1 MTRILLLMLIV
12 MSSIDGYSHKIFFK
26 DIDNV
31 IISGVHCTGFSADMD
46 SIGHWISN
54 DDGAVNINLAN
65 VSVLHSSHPDFKDR
79 LIYLSQLHNDTVI
92 LSLSTILNEIV
103 VTPNDIQDFSTHTS
117 YRISYKDMER
127 YSNVLQSLN
136 VIPNLTVLQNGGIFF
151 EGDQNIKVLIDGV
164 EATLPDIQTLSKEDV
179 AKVDVYETPPLR
191 FLTQGIDAVI
201 DIRLKSEIYGGNGA
215 LELSQAFQSLKG
227 INSAALYYNYKQS
240 RFSLLYSNENR
251 HYKKFCQSE
260 ILNYDFDGQ
269 EYKKIKQGLN
279 SKKHFDDND
288 IKLSYQINKPNNFLY
303 NVKAGIDLNRNGYNA
318 NQKVFVLD
326 DAFLANNYFH
336 SGYTR
341 YNIGNY
347 IEKQL
352 KDGSSILGN
361 MNYQHYSTDYSS
373 RYSENGKN
381 LEALQ
386 NSHSQ
391 YSTILDAIFS
401 EIQYQLPKS
410 ALGYFSFSAYD
421 TYKHSKY
428 NNTTTSFFQETNI
441 AGVSAQWMG
450 WIRAF
455 RWYLTMGV
463 DWFKTAST
471 VLEKAN
477 NLIIPAPMININW
490 RPNSMIQI
498 SADYSY
504 SGGVPSIAQLSE
516 TNQWLDTKLVYH
528 GNSSLKPYKTHSVGI
543 RFVYNQKIINLAIR
557 GSFASSPNM
566 ICDMYTLKDDYMLQT
581 LVNLD
586 TYRLWN
592 SQFDLT
598 IRPLGNNTLTF
609 WNRVILSDVEGKNS
623 QYSWDGYRFQW
634 MSDLSLNLKHWTVD
648 LFYQYPGK
656 IVEGQLERPR
666 AQCWSATVLYR
677 PNSNLSLGVE
687 WFMPFG
693 KNFKESEHTVNAAP
707 VYADS
712 EYTIKDRVNMLSL
725 KLSYNFSFGRN
736 RNRVQ
741 PQFDN
746 FDNDSG
752 ILHK

>member
-1 MTRILLLMLIV
+1 MLIV

-92 LSLSTILNEIV
+92 LSLSTILKEIV

-179 AKVDVYETPPLR
+179 AKVNVYETPPLR

-303 NVKAGIDLNRNGYNA
+303 NVKAGIALNRNGYNA

>member
-92 LSLSTILNEIV
+92 LSLSTILKEIV

-179 AKVDVYETPPLR
+179 AKVNVYETPPLR

-303 NVKAGIDLNRNGYNA
+303 NVKAGIALNRNGYNA

-504 SGGVPSIAQLSE
+504 SGGGPSIAQLSE

>member
-1 MTRILLLMLIV
+1 
-12 MSSIDGYSHKIFFK
+12 
-26 DIDNV
+26 
-31 IISGVHCTGFSADMD
+31 MD

-92 LSLSTILNEIV
+92 LSLSTILKEIV

-179 AKVDVYETPPLR
+179 AKVNVYETPPLR

-303 NVKAGIDLNRNGYNA
+303 NVKAGIALNRNGYNA

>member
-46 SIGHWISN
+46 SIRHWISN

-92 LSLSTILNEIV
+92 LSLSTILKEIV

-179 AKVDVYETPPLR
+179 AKVNVYETPPLR

-303 NVKAGIDLNRNGYNA
+303 NVKAGIALNRNGYNA

>member
-92 LSLSTILNEIV
+92 LSLSTILKEIV

-179 AKVDVYETPPLR
+179 AKVNVYETPPLR

-303 NVKAGIDLNRNGYNA
+303 NVKAGIALNRNGYNA

-557 GSFASSPNM
+557 GSFTSSPNM

>member
-92 LSLSTILNEIV
+92 LSLSTILKEIV

-179 AKVDVYETPPLR
+179 AKVNVYETPPLR

-303 NVKAGIDLNRNGYNA
+303 NVKAGIALNRNGYNA

>member
-1 MTRILLLMLIV
+1 M
-12 MSSIDGYSHKIFFK
+12 
-26 DIDNV
+26 
-31 IISGVHCTGFSADMD
+31 
-46 SIGHWISN
+46 
-54 DDGAVNINLAN
+54 
-65 VSVLHSSHPDFKDR
+65 
-79 LIYLSQLHNDTVI
+79 
-92 LSLSTILNEIV
+92 
-103 VTPNDIQDFSTHTS
+103 
-117 YRISYKDMER
+117 
-127 YSNVLQSLN
+127 
-136 VIPNLTVLQNGGIFF
+136 
-151 EGDQNIKVLIDGV
+151 
-164 EATLPDIQTLSKEDV
+164 
-179 AKVDVYETPPLR
+179 
-191 FLTQGIDAVI
+191 
-201 DIRLKSEIYGGNGA
+201 
-215 LELSQAFQSLKG
+215 
-227 INSAALYYNYKQS
+227 
-240 RFSLLYSNENR
+240 
-251 HYKKFCQSE
+251 
-260 ILNYDFDGQ
+260 
-269 EYKKIKQGLN
+269 
-279 SKKHFDDND
+279 
-288 IKLSYQINKPNNFLY
+288 
-303 NVKAGIDLNRNGYNA
+303 
-318 NQKVFVLD
+318 LD

>member
-92 LSLSTILNEIV
+92 LSLSTILKEIV

-179 AKVDVYETPPLR
+179 AKVNVYETPPLR

-303 NVKAGIDLNRNGYNA
+303 NVKAGIALNRNGYNA

-677 PNSNLSLGVE
+677 SNSNLSLGVE

>member
-92 LSLSTILNEIV
+92 LSLSTILKEIV

-179 AKVDVYETPPLR
+179 AKVNVYETPPLR

-303 NVKAGIDLNRNGYNA
+303 NVKAGIALNRNGYNA

-687 WFMPFG
+687 WFMPLG

>member
-92 LSLSTILNEIV
+92 LSLSTILKEIV

-179 AKVDVYETPPLR
+179 AKVNVYETPPLR

-303 NVKAGIDLNRNGYNA
+303 NVKAGIALNRNGYNA

-361 MNYQHYSTDYSS
+361 MNYQHYLTDYSS

-471 VLEKAN
+471 VLE
-477 NLIIPAPMININW
+477 
-490 RPNSMIQI
+490 
-498 SADYSY
+498 
-504 SGGVPSIAQLSE
+504 
-516 TNQWLDTKLVYH
+516 
-528 GNSSLKPYKTHSVGI
+528 
-543 RFVYNQKIINLAIR
+543 
-557 GSFASSPNM
+557 
-566 ICDMYTLKDDYMLQT
+566 
-581 LVNLD
+581 
-586 TYRLWN
+586 
-592 SQFDLT
+592 
-598 IRPLGNNTLTF
+598 
-609 WNRVILSDVEGKNS
+609 
-623 QYSWDGYRFQW
+623 
-634 MSDLSLNLKHWTVD
+634 TV
-648 LFYQYPGK
+648 
-656 IVEGQLERPR
+656 
-666 AQCWSATVLYR
+666 
-677 PNSNLSLGVE
+677 
-687 WFMPFG
+687 
-693 KNFKESEHTVNAAP
+693 
-707 VYADS
+707 
-712 EYTIKDRVNMLSL
+712 
-725 KLSYNFSFGRN
+725 
-736 RNRVQ
+736 
-741 PQFDN
+741 
-746 FDNDSG
+746 
-752 ILHK
+752 

>member
-1 MTRILLLMLIV
+1 M
-12 MSSIDGYSHKIFFK
+12 
-26 DIDNV
+26 
-31 IISGVHCTGFSADMD
+31 
-46 SIGHWISN
+46 
-54 DDGAVNINLAN
+54 
-65 VSVLHSSHPDFKDR
+65 
-79 LIYLSQLHNDTVI
+79 
-92 LSLSTILNEIV
+92 
-103 VTPNDIQDFSTHTS
+103 
-117 YRISYKDMER
+117 
-127 YSNVLQSLN
+127 
-136 VIPNLTVLQNGGIFF
+136 
-151 EGDQNIKVLIDGV
+151 
-164 EATLPDIQTLSKEDV
+164 
-179 AKVDVYETPPLR
+179 
-191 FLTQGIDAVI
+191 
-201 DIRLKSEIYGGNGA
+201 
-215 LELSQAFQSLKG
+215 
-227 INSAALYYNYKQS
+227 
-240 RFSLLYSNENR
+240 
-251 HYKKFCQSE
+251 
-260 ILNYDFDGQ
+260 
-269 EYKKIKQGLN
+269 
-279 SKKHFDDND
+279 
-288 IKLSYQINKPNNFLY
+288 
-303 NVKAGIDLNRNGYNA
+303 
-318 NQKVFVLD
+318 LD

-543 RFVYNQKIINLAIR
+543 RFVYNQK
-557 GSFASSPNM
+557 
-566 ICDMYTLKDDYMLQT
+566 
-581 LVNLD
+581 
-586 TYRLWN
+586 
-592 SQFDLT
+592 
-598 IRPLGNNTLTF
+598 
-609 WNRVILSDVEGKNS
+609 
-623 QYSWDGYRFQW
+623 
-634 MSDLSLNLKHWTVD
+634 
-648 LFYQYPGK
+648 
-656 IVEGQLERPR
+656 
-666 AQCWSATVLYR
+666 
-677 PNSNLSLGVE
+677 
-687 WFMPFG
+687 
-693 KNFKESEHTVNAAP
+693 
-707 VYADS
+707 
-712 EYTIKDRVNMLSL
+712 
-725 KLSYNFSFGRN
+725 
-736 RNRVQ
+736 
-741 PQFDN
+741 
-746 FDNDSG
+746 
-752 ILHK
+752 